1 MFLVGRGQDPDRGS
15 GRVFGRLFDQGIES
29 VVSRRDFL
37 RVGGQSVVSLSV
49 AERAA
54 LARRGGAEG
63 RSVILLLMS
72 GGASQL
78 ETFDP
83 KPEAAA
89 GVRGPL
95 KAISTSLPGVA
106 FSEGLPRL
114 AERAH
119 RVSVVRSM
127 NHSATPIHE
136 TGLQLLQTGRLARGG
151 QDFPSFGAVT
161 ARVLGPERP
170 VPAHVVLP
178 RRLDARLSRHPQGKD
193 SHQLLRH

>member
-1 MFLVGRGQDPDRGS
+1 MDSVGREQEPGRGS
-15 GRVFGRLFDQGIES
+15 GRSFERLFGQGIES

-37 RVGGQSVVSLSV
+37 RVGGLGVVSLSA
-49 AERAA
+49 AEQAA

-83 KPEAAA
+83 KPEARS
-89 GVRGPL
+89 GIRGPL
-95 KAISTSLPGVA
+95 KAISTSVPGLA

-114 AERAH
+114 AERAE
-119 RVSVVRSM
+119 RVSIVRSL
-127 NHSATPIHE
+127 NHSAAPIHE

-161 ARVLGPERP
+161 ARVLGSDRP
-170 VPAHVVLP
+170 VPGHVVLP
-178 RRLDARLSRHPQGKD
+178 RQIDATGVQTLARRAGPS
-193 SHQLLRH
+193 